1 MQWFTFL
8 WFQLQ
13 MTKQYLQE
21 KTYGPAQSTADSA
34 NLNTPIG
41 GGTPLGTSST
51 QTAPMASAMK
61 RRVSGPLSQ
70 SLLRL
75 MGFRFGKFANNRD
88 KNRQEAGRSSK

>member
-1 MQWFTFL
+1 MQWFAFL

-13 MTKQYLQE
+13 MTKQYLEE

-34 NLNTPIG
+34 NLDTPIG
-41 GGTPLGTSST
+41 AGTPPGASPT

-61 RRVSGPLSQ
+61 RRVSGSLSQ
-70 SLLRL
+70 NLLRL

-88 KNRQEAGRSSK
+88 KNRREAVRSSK

>member
-1 MQWFTFL
+1 MQWFAFL

-41 GGTPLGTSST
+41 AGALPGASPT
-51 QTAPMASAMK
+51 QTTPMALARK
-61 RRVSGPLSQ
+61 RRVSGSPSQ
-70 SLLRL
+70 NLLRL

-88 KNRQEAGRSSK
+88 KNRREAVRSSK